1 MKTFIMDDGVRLH
14 ATLEKPEEIEKCPL
28 VIVFHGFTGHSEE
41 VHIKAVADILRS
53 LGCATLR
60 VDLYGHGCSDGRFHD
75 HTLYK
80 WLNNAMAVIDYAR
93 TLPFVTDLYLCGH
106 SQGGLTVMLA
116 AALKHEL
123 IRGIIPMSPAAV
135 IPEGARKGELLG
147 MRFDPDRIPDEIPV
161 KDGLTLG
168 GNYIRVAQTIHV
180 EEAIARYKGPVC
192 LVHGTADEAIPAAC
206 SVEAQKAYA
215 DAQLFLIPG
224 DTHCYDYHLDQALE
238 AVRRWMAGQLA
249 AG

>member
-1 MKTFIMDDGVRLH
+1 MTISIMDDGVRLN
-14 ATLEKPEEIEKCPL
+14 AALELPEGEREQCPL

-41 VHIKAVADILRS
+41 IHIRAVSDMLRS

-60 VDLYGHGCSDGRFHD
+60 VDLYGHGKSDGRFHD

-80 WLNNAMAVIDYAR
+80 WLGNAMAVIDYAR
-93 TLPFVTDLYLCGH
+93 TLPFVTDLSLCGH

-123 IRGIIPMSPAAV
+123 IRGIIPMSPATV
-135 IPEGARKGELLG
+135 IPEGARKGTLLG
-147 MRFDPDRIPDEIPV
+147 MCFDPDRIPDELPV
-161 KDGLTLG
+161 KDALTLG

-192 LVHGTADEAIPAAC
+192 LVHGTADEAIPASC
-206 SVEAQKAYA
+206 SVAAQKAYA

-224 DTHCYDYHLDQALE
+224 DTHCYDHHLDQAVD
-238 AVRRWMAGQLA
+238 AVRQWMQGQL
-249 AG
+249 G